1 MDNHYT
7 RNNSMLKPSH
17 HHSLEHGINNDRVVG
32 KTSSLIFQHDIDEEN
47 LPSTRTQSMLLVE
60 DNTKESSLECQTRWD
75 DHTYNNMTTND
86 ARYYVR

>member
-17 HHSLEHGINNDRVVG
+17 HHSLEHGINNDRVG
-32 KTSSLIFQHDIDEEN
+32 KTSSLSFQHDIDEEN